1 MSRHSVVVFATY
13 RAAELVH
20 EKPRLLLVG
29 RPRDECV
36 ERDIFGVDSL
46 LVKKV

>member
-1 MSRHSVVVFATY
+1 MSRHSVVEPATY

-20 EKPRLLLVG
+20 EELRLLFVG
-29 RPRDECV
+29 RPRDERV
-36 ERDIFGVDSL
+36 ERDIFEVDSL